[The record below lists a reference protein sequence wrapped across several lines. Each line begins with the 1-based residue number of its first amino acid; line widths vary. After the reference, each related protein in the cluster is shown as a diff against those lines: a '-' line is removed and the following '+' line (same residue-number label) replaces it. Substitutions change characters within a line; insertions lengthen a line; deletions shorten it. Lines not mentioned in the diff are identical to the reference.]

1 MKNLIQLVRKTP
13 NRGKMHIFLGSPLS
27 DGCDKTT
34 VEPGNTYSPG
44 VWTCGVSI
52 WIESEG
58 SFFTP
63 DLLVDKKIK
72 WKFIPPV
79 VESQYIVGDSIR
91 VIHRLCHLGTEGS
104 RGVDFNVV
112 EIRSESDSEISL
124 YIVVKDVGPAGGV
137 IRALEWDESKQTLHV
152 NKGIKLVVEQ
162 PVNECRIILHEG
174 SDDSPL
180 ALLHYQINLKAN
192 LPHRISFKTEHDFS
206 DRPFAHSISPVY
218 SYTGISIEEGF
229 RKCYVEWEQ
238 ILSVRVF
245 APDKRIPIT
254 WERCAYHILAAMEC
268 GLPRIGAVNYP
279 ILWIRDGVIVL
290 RALDLIGRHDLARKG
305 NNYLAPLYFSGGFGA
320 ESDVPGE
327 GIWALVSHAR
337 ITGDD
342 KWLKHVFPH
351 ICKRVEWLEKMLEAK
366 VPLRMLSENRE
377 PLYLNTPGVNILCL
391 PSKNGL
397 IHGRMDWHSPDFFI
411 NCWASCGFHEAALA
425 AMQLGR
431 KNLAERWF
439 EKSKKLDRAI
449 TTHLLPQYGNDR
461 DPIVTPYPTKALNE
475 YLDVLRNKFRDWY
488 RANRLTADGK
498 RKAEV
503 LWTYFEA
510 AQIHNAILLDMKK
523 KAWINLNGMLDFSGV
538 SAWDVTAYTEGQAH
552 GAENMPFRSDIG
564 CRGWLNRKTALGG
577 NMPHNWTS
585 AEMVNLIRDIFVV
598 EEGDT
603 LILGKGVPP
612 EWSKPGSRFGVTNM
626 PTDFGPVTYTVIVD
640 RSGKVFLNYKGS
652 ENYRTAF
659 IFHEK
664 EEEVIRHNCE

>member
-1 MKNLIQLVRKTP
+1 MKNLIQLIRKTP
-13 NRGKMHIFLGSPLS
+13 NRGKVHIFLGSPLS

-63 DLLVDKKIK
+63 DLLDDKRIK

-79 VESQYIVGDSIR
+79 IESQYIVGDSIR
-91 VIHRLCHLGTEGS
+91 VTHRLCHLGTEGS
-104 RGVDFNVV
+104 QGIDFNVV
-112 EIRSESDSEISL
+112 EIQSEGDGEISL

-137 IRALEWDESKQTLHV
+137 IRALEWDESKQTLRI

-162 PVNECRIILHEG
+162 PVNKCRIILPEG

-206 DRPFAHSISPVY
+206 DRPFAHSIFPIHF
-218 SYTGISIEEGF
+218 YTGISVEKGF
-229 RKCYVEWEQ
+229 RKCYAEWEQ
-238 ILSVRVF
+238 VLSARVF
-245 APDKRIPIT
+245 APDERIPIT

-279 ILWIRDGVIVL
+279 ILWIRDGVIIL

-320 ESDVPGE
+320 ESDAPGE

-337 ITGDD
+337 ITGDN
-342 KWLKHVFPH
+342 KWLEHIFPH

-411 NCWASCGFHEAALA
+411 NCWASCGFREAALA
-425 AMQLGR
+425 AMKLGK
-431 KNLAERWF
+431 KNLAERWL

-449 TTHLLPQYGNDR
+449 ATHLLPQYGNDR
-461 DPIVTPYPTKALNE
+461 DPIVTPYPTKALSE
-475 YLDVLRNKFRDWY
+475 YLDALRNKFRDWY
-488 RANRLTADGK
+488 RANRLAADKK

-503 LWTYFEA
+503 LWTYFEV
-510 AQIHNAILLDMKK
+510 AQIHNAILLDMKRE
-523 KAWINLNGMLDFSGV
+523 AWINLNGVLDFSGV
-538 SAWDVTAYTEGQAH
+538 STWDVTAYTEGQAH
-552 GAENMPFRSDIG
+552 GTENMPFRNDIG

-598 EEGDT
+598 EEGNS
-603 LILGKGVPP
+603 LVLGKGVPP
-612 EWSKPGSRFGVTNM
+612 EWLKPGSRFGVTNM
-626 PTDFGPVTYTVIVD
+626 PTDFGLVTYTVIVD
-640 RSGKVFLNYKGS
+640 KSGKVFLNYRGPK
-652 ENYRTAF
+652 NYRTTF

-664 EEEVIRHNCE
+664 EEEVMHPR